1 LTVNGKVDKRALP
14 GVDLDVLRVEYVA
27 PTNGTE
33 RDIVKAFEIAFNQ
46 SGIGIYDDFVRL
58 GGDSLTAIKIV
69 SLLPFD
75 ISVNTILNSRTP
87 YKIAQSINE
96 NNNEYKFDLVKK
108 GVKNQNMFILPPNG
122 GVSFIFT
129 ELIDAIDFEGNIYL
143 IDDFKFDLSLDELKN
158 IENPHILTL
167 NHYYD
172 AIEDIF
178 QDGDIIAGYS
188 LGCIYASLIAE
199 KLEQNKKIDK
209 CILIDGTLK
218 FVNKEKQSKKEIMD
232 DLINNYDEEKYKSF
246 FDEYASD
253 FKDKFLE
260 ICYINSSWDFDTPKI
275 KSHIIYLSTS
285 DSFNEDLDY
294 ISDNYEFI
302 SIDSTHKDIIEK
314 DVDKIKK
321 YFN

>member
-1 LTVNGKVDKRALP
+1 
-14 GVDLDVLRVEYVA
+14 
-27 PTNGTE
+27 
-33 RDIVKAFEIAFNQ
+33 
-46 SGIGIYDDFVRL
+46 
-58 GGDSLTAIKIV
+58 
-69 SLLPFD
+69 
-75 ISVNTILNSRTP
+75 
-87 YKIAQSINE
+87 
-96 NNNEYKFDLVKK
+96 
-108 GVKNQNMFILPPNG
+108 M
-122 GVSFIFT
+122 
-129 ELIDAIDFEGNIYL
+129 
-143 IDDFKFDLSLDELKN
+143 
-158 IENPHILTL
+158 
-167 NHYYD
+167 
-172 AIEDIF
+172 
-178 QDGDIIAGYS
+178 
-188 LGCIYASLIAE
+188 GCIYASLIAE

-218 FVNKEKQSKKEIMD
+218 FVNKVKQSKKEIMD

-302 SIDSTHKDIIEK
+302 SIDSTHEDIIEK